1 MSFLTDEIVA
11 ASSGNF
17 VVGDDLTVNGNA
29 TITLNTVIDDNLT
42 VTNGLVTFSGTGLN
56 VTNGNVVIDDNVTV
70 TNGTVFAGSNVNVT
84 GNVHASN
91 FKAGA
96 TTIGSL
102 AISATVGSF
111 GIYGGAAQNISAFPG
126 GGQAS
131 ATNQGNTMDV
141 TVNVCAADYDSIKLM
156 TTGTTS
162 GYRITVR
169 NATSKICRVY
179 PQVGGSIDG
188 VGYYDLMPGEIQV
201 FRSGITAN
209 AFVSVL
215 NTLQKNVSALGT
227 ITHTGTGYGFVH
239 DTGLWE
245 DLTFPA
251 QSINP
256 VGPTAGADVDQNTGF
271 LRFDANSVEEICGVA
286 QMPHGW
292 KSGTNVVCHIHS
304 MSDSATDP
312 ATDPVDS
319 DTDGAC
325 SDHTGPA
332 YLMTATGLGTAA
344 PAGRYVTITGGTNA
358 NVNAHLVSSVVNAD
372 AVNLTSDPTNGG
384 DSTDLAWSVYKD
396 VVQWRFDYKICG
408 AGSVNWDQSTYSNAI
423 SVQRFSVHD
432 GGNATMQLHDLT
444 TLDMTG
450 FQDSALV
457 IWRLARVATNA
468 EQDTYL
474 GDAWLASI
482 DFHHKR
488 NTLGSLAEDGENY

>member
-56 VTNGNVVIDDNVTV
+56 VTNGNVVIDDNVKV
-70 TNGTVFAGSNVNVT
+70 TNGGLVVST
-84 GNVHASN
+84 GAITAS
-91 FKAGA
+91 AGA
-96 TTIGSL
+96 ITGASL
-102 AISATVGSF
+102 AAAGNIQAGGASGCVIGTISATA
-111 GIYGGAAQNISAFPG
+111 GGNQENGTAMAFR
-126 GGQAS
+126 S
-131 ATNQGNTMDV
+131 YYVIT
-141 TVNVCAADYDSIKLM
+141 VCASDGD
-156 TTGTTS
+156 
-162 GYRITVR
+162 TVR
-169 NATSKICRVY
+169 LPATGATDYPVVVENRTANICHIY
-179 PQVGGSIDG
+179 PTVGGSING
-188 VGYYDLMPGEIQV
+188 VTNAYYALRPGEVQR
-201 FRSGITAN
+201 FE
-209 AFVSVL
+209 SVASATWRTGWV
-215 NTLQKNVSALGT
+215 TLSTNHSAYGT